1 MLFKSKLMEM
11 ALSNSGICFL
21 SASKQRLQLLTIFAL
36 SVKYKPED
44 ITLAVSCNMLPVL
57 SHLCGS
63 PTSLVLTNS
72 AVVYNTGQSQLDM
85 VLQVA
90 SMRLLQILAI
100 TAG

>member
-1 MLFKSKLMEM
+1 MYNCLF
-11 ALSNSGICFL
+11 A
-21 SASKQRLQLLTIFAL
+21 ASKQRLQLLTIFAL

-44 ITLAVSCNMLPVL
+44 IILAVSCNMLPVL

-63 PTSLVLTNS
+63 PASLVLTNS
-72 AVVYNTGQSQLDM
+72 AVVYNTGQSQLDL